1 MTSTGKHSEPAS
13 ARANSFPW
21 PPVLFCA
28 LIAAAWTLGITMPI
42 AWPGTGDLPA
52 RVIGLAF
59 GIAGLVLVAWAIVT
73 LMRAKTTVMPNGVS
87 TALVTTGPYTRF
99 RNPIYLG
106 EVLLLLGVAE
116 LTWNIWFVAAA
127 AAFAGLVTV
136 LQILPEERHLS
147 TQFGADFD
155 AYRAHSRRWI

>member
-1 MTSTGKHSEPAS
+1 MTGTDKHSEPSA

-21 PPVLFCA
+21 PPVLFFA
-28 LIAAAWTLGITMPI
+28 LIAAAWTLGIYLPLT
-42 AWPGTGDLPA
+42 WPGTGDLAA
-52 RVIGLAF
+52 RVIGLGF
-59 GIAGLVLVAWAIVT
+59 GIAGLVLVAWAIAT

-106 EVLLLLGVAE
+106 EVLLLLGAAE
-116 LTWNIWFVAAA
+116 LTWNVWFVAAA
-127 AAFAGLVTV
+127 AAFAVAVTV

-147 TQFGADFD
+147 AQFGAGYD
-155 AYRAHSRRWI
+155 AYRARSRRWI